1 MFTNLDIY
9 SILLIYFAISLGGFV
24 KGVISFG
31 LPLVALPILS
41 FAFNPKQA
49 IFLLFFTVIAVNLRE
64 IKFKNF
70 QSYKKIFFLSVG
82 IFGGIVVGS
91 ILFHKVKDNLI
102 SQLIGF
108 VIILVAV
115 INFTDFKI
123 EKKLLLNKFF
133 SIFYGFFCGII
144 GGITTLVSPLI
155 ALYLVSLKLDKE
167 EFSELISLTIFACLI
182 PIYSIFFIYQTVLF
196 KDFLIS
202 LSLVIPAVLMQI
214 LGTKIRKILP
224 QDVFKKIILTILT
237 IIGILVIYKNW

>member
-1 MFTNLDIY
+1 MFTNLDLY
-9 SILLIYFAISLGGFV
+9 WILLIYFSISLGGFV

-123 EKKLLLNKFF
+123 EKKLL
-133 SIFYGFFCGII
+133 G
-144 GGITTLVSPLI
+144 
-155 ALYLVSLKLDKE
+155 
-167 EFSELISLTIFACLI
+167 
-182 PIYSIFFIYQTVLF
+182 
-196 KDFLIS
+196 KDC
-202 LSLVIPAVLMQI
+202 
-214 LGTKIRKILP
+214 
-224 QDVFKKIILTILT
+224 
-237 IIGILVIYKNW
+237 